1 MPPTKTYKRFPVG
14 AFRKEKKEQT
24 LELARKRASLDSD
37 VNRLQ
42 QKFRR
47 LESKVS
53 FSFYHRDAGG
63 VVANTALMILMAV
76 FYLLSFF
83 MLSITIS
90 HLFQCAFSSIR
101 SQIPL
106 PNELY
111 IGSCY

>member
-42 QKFRR
+42 QKVRR
-47 LESKVS
+47 LESKVG

-63 VVANTALMILMAV
+63 VVANTALMMAV

-83 MLSITIS
+83 MLSITIP

-101 SQIPL
+101 SQILL

>member
-42 QKFRR
+42 QKIRR
-47 LESKVS
+47 LESKVG
-53 FSFYHRDAGG
+53 FSFYYHRDAGG
-63 VVANTALMILMAV
+63 VVANTALMMAV
-76 FYLLSFF
+76 FYLLFFF
-83 MLSITIS
+83 MFSITIS

-101 SQIPL
+101 SQILL